1 MDVAYQRRGIGKR
14 LIEETR
20 ANAGPEATLVL
31 LSAPAAEGYYPK
43 IGMKKHE
50 SYWTITR
57 SR

>member
-1 MDVAYQRRGIGKR
+1 MAYQRRGIGKR

-31 LSAPAAEGYYPK
+31 LSAPSAESYYPK
-43 IGMKKHE
+43 IGMKKHG
-50 SYWTITR
+50 SCWTIAR